1 MAQEEPVDLSSE
13 DLESVIE
20 ENSLVVV
27 DFWADWCA
35 PCKMIEP
42 IMEDLTDE
50 YGDKVFF
57 GKLDVNDER
66 EAAME
71 YQVSSIPAI
80 LFFKDGELANRV
92 IGAVPKEQLEENLKD
107 LLD

>member
-1 MAQEEPVDLSSE
+1 MAQNEPVDLSGE
-13 DLESVIE
+13 DLESAIE

-42 IMEDLTDE
+42 IMEELAEE

-57 GKLDVNDER
+57 GKLNVDSEQ

-71 YQVSSIPAI
+71 YQVSSIPAV
-80 LFFKDGELANRV
+80 LFFKDGELADRS

-107 LLD
+107 LLE

>member
-1 MAQEEPVDLSSE
+1 M
-13 DLESVIE
+13 
-20 ENSLVVV
+20 VV

-35 PCKMIEP
+35 PCKMIEL
-42 IMEDLTDE
+42 IMEELAEE

-57 GKLDVNDER
+57 GKLDVDGEQ
-66 EAAME
+66 EVAME
-71 YQVSSIPAI
+71 YQVLSILAV
-80 LFFKDGELANRV
+80 LFFKNGELADRS